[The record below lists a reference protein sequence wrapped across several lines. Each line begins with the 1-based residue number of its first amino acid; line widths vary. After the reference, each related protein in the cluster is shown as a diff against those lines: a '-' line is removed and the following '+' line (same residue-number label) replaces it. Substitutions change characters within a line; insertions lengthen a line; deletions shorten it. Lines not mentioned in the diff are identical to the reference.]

1 MNGLALG
8 ILLNDMNYYIT
19 YLDENYL
26 QHGEKLFEILS
37 TYSKNKIIVFT
48 INFNYESKFDN
59 VIPIRHKTKELTF
72 VEKLFF
78 KPTLIERALKL
89 YPNDQF
95 CFIDAD
101 VIPLPSCD
109 DIFENIKDVNYPL
122 FARQCHDYILPGYSQ
137 VHPKYEKNI
146 LEYLG
151 SDTSKRTFF
160 YRQACV
166 FLFNYEC
173 FDFVKEWVSLSNDVN
188 ILNNH
193 NYYAPIH
200 DETLANALLWKNE
213 YREYL
218 ERVHIDLPNF
228 KNKNIFEF
236 LSLINRPTENELLY
250 DNFTRIPNAD
260 DFVKIKFLHGK
271 VDDKQ
276 FDIFKAFLKYTAYKA
291 S

>member
-1 MNGLALG
+1 MNGLVLG
-8 ILLNDMNYYIT
+8 ILLNNMNYYIT

-26 QHGEKLFEILS
+26 QHGEKLFEILN
-37 TYSKNKIIVFT
+37 TYSKHQIIVFT

-59 VIPIRHKTKELTF
+59 VIPIHHKTKELTF

-122 FARQCHDYILPGYSQ
+122 FTRQCHDWILHSDPN
-137 VHPKYEKNI
+137 VHAKYEKNI

-151 SDTSKRTFF
+151 SDTSKRTLF

-166 FLFNYEC
+166 FLFNYKC
-173 FDFVKEWVSLSNDVN
+173 FDFVKEWASLSNDVN
-188 ILNNH
+188 ILNNYK
-193 NYYAPIH
+193 YYAPVH
-200 DETLANALLWKNE
+200 DETLANALLWKNQ
-213 YREYL
+213 YCEYL
-218 ERVHIDLPNF
+218 ERVHIDFPIF
-228 KNKNIFEF
+228 ESKNIFEF
-236 LSLINRPTENELLY
+236 LSLIDNPPESELLY
-250 DNFTRIPNAD
+250 SNFTRIPNTS

-271 VDDKQ
+271 INDKQ
-276 FDIFKAFLKYTAYKA
+276 FAIFKAFFKYI

>member
-1 MNGLALG
+1 MNGLVLG
-8 ILLNDMNYYIT
+8 ILLNNMNYYIT

-26 QHGEKLFEILS
+26 QHAEKLFEILS

-48 INFNYESKFDN
+48 INFNYESNFKN
-59 VIPIRHKTKELTF
+59 VIPVYYETKELTF
-72 VEKLFF
+72 VEKMFF
-78 KPTLIERALKL
+78 KPNLIKKVLEL

-95 CFIDAD
+95 CFIDSD
-101 VIPLPSCD
+101 IIPLHSCD
-109 DIFENIKDVNYPL
+109 DIFENFRNVNYPL
-122 FARQCHDYILPGYSQ
+122 FARQCHDWILPGSSQ
-137 VHPKYEKNI
+137 VHPEYEKNI

-151 SDTSKRTFF
+151 SDVSKRTLI
-160 YRQACV
+160 YYHACL

-173 FDFVKEWVSLSNDVN
+173 FDFVKEWAFLSNNVD

-193 NYYAPIH
+193 NYYAPIF
-200 DETLANALLWKNE
+200 DETLVNALLWKYE
-213 YREYL
+213 YHNHL
-218 ERVHIDLPNF
+218 GRVHIDLPNF

-260 DFVKIKFLHGK
+260 DFIKIKFLHGK
-271 VDDKQ
+271 VNDKQ
-276 FDIFKAFLKYTAYKA
+276 FDIFKAFLKYT

>member
-1 MNGLALG
+1 
-8 ILLNDMNYYIT
+8 MNYYIT

-26 QHGEKLFEILS
+26 QHGEKLFEILN
-37 TYSKNKIIVFT
+37 TYSKHNIIVFT

-78 KPTLIERALKL
+78 KPTLIETALKL

-95 CFIDAD
+95 CFVDAD
-101 VIPLPSCD
+101 IIPLPNCD
-109 DIFENIKDVNYPL
+109 DVFKSFQDVNYPL
-122 FARQCHDYILPGYSQ
+122 FARQCHDYVNIHNT
-137 VHPKYEKNI
+137 HPKFEKNI

-151 SDTSKRTFF
+151 SDTSKRTLF

-166 FLFNYEC
+166 FLFNYKC
-173 FDFVKEWVSLSNDVN
+173 FDFVKEWASLSNDVN
-188 ILNNH
+188 ILNNYK
-193 NYYAPIH
+193 YYAPVH
-200 DETLANALLWKNE
+200 DETLANALLWKNQ
-213 YREYL
+213 YCGYL

-250 DNFTRIPNAD
+250 DDFTRIPNAD

-276 FDIFKAFLKYTAYKA
+276 FDIFKAFLKYTAYKE

>member
-1 MNGLALG
+1 
-8 ILLNDMNYYIT
+8 MNYYIT

-26 QHGEKLFEILS
+26 QHGEKLFEILN
-37 TYSKNKIIVFT
+37 TYSKHKIIVFT
-48 INFNYESKFDN
+48 IDFNYESKFNN
-59 VIPIRHKTKELTF
+59 VVSIYYETKKLTF

-78 KPTLIERALKL
+78 KTNLIKKVLEL

-95 CFIDAD
+95 CFVDAD

-109 DIFENIKDVNYPL
+109 DIFENFQDVNYPL
-122 FARQCHDYILPGYSQ
+122 FARQCHDWILHSDPDVS
-137 VHPKYEKNI
+137 VKYEKNI

-151 SDTSKRTFF
+151 SDISKRTLF

-166 FLFNYEC
+166 FLFNYKC
-173 FDFVKEWVSLSNDVN
+173 FNFVKEWASLSNDVN
-188 ILNNH
+188 ILNNYK
-193 NYYAPIH
+193 YYAPIH

-213 YREYL
+213 YCEYL
-218 ERVHIDLPNF
+218 GRVHIDLPNF

-250 DNFTRIPNAD
+250 DNFTRILNAD

-276 FDIFKAFLKYTAYKA
+276 FDIFKAFLKYTAYKE